1 MTLRQKYQY
10 VRPEKN
16 TKYAR
21 LNLKKKNY
29 EIRAEFGICWGVLK
43 KFLNRAACTLHM
55 PMIITLILM
64 LLHNVIVTG
73 RNVTK
78 RSCTQRK
85 SSKTLSFQNINVT

>member
-21 LNLKKKNY
+21 GTITLNLKKKNY

-64 LLHNVIVTG
+64 WLHSVIVTG

-78 RSCTQRK
+78 RSCTQRVPK
-85 SSKTLSFQNINVT
+85 R